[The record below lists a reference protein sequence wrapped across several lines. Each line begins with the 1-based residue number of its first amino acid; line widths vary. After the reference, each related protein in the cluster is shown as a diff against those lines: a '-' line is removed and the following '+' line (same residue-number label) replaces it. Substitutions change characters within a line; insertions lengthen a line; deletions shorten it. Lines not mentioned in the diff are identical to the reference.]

1 MATSLRLLTLGFVLS
16 LGFSCSSPKN
26 GYGGNP
32 VSVDFSFK
40 DTAQVGLTKD
50 QPISAWALSLK
61 NWRDVEGKARFA
73 TIRNAPNA
81 QTREVLI
88 SEFKYLLDR
97 NHLHA
102 FTPPSELKVPHG
114 TIFYILIRGDK
125 VVKDSFDSV
134 DVKNRKRKPGF

>member
-50 QPISAWALSLK
+50 QPISAWALSSPWKKGNLGHQAAHATPK
-61 NWRDVEGKARFA
+61 NVS
-73 TIRNAPNA
+73 
-81 QTREVLI
+81 L
-88 SEFKYLLDR
+88 
-97 NHLHA
+97 
-102 FTPPSELKVPHG
+102 
-114 TIFYILIRGDK
+114 
-125 VVKDSFDSV
+125 
-134 DVKNRKRKPGF
+134 